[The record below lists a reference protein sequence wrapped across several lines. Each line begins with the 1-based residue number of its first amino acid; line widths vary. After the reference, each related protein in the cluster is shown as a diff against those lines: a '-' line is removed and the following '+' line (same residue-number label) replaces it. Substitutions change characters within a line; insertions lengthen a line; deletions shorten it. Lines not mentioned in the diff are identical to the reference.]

1 MDSSNFN
8 NYKNGRNYQYIGGL
22 ATRSPIKFQIPRSGN
37 WYVAVDMRGLKGT
50 IKSSARL
57 IPGPLQPLIQNPLSS
72 IPPLIGNPVSTIPSI
87 MNNRPFTHDKNFNPE
102 YDVFISHA
110 SEDKEEIVRPLTL
123 ALKENEIN
131 VWFDEFELR
140 IGDSLRRKI
149 DQGLGNSKFGVVV
162 LSKNFFK
169 KNWTIYELDGM
180 TTRAVI
186 GDQLILPIW
195 HNISEEEVRA
205 FSPSLADKVAMSTS
219 KYTIQGIADEIT
231 KLVKET

>member
-1 MDSSNFN
+1 
-8 NYKNGRNYQYIGGL
+8 
-22 ATRSPIKFQIPRSGN
+22 
-37 WYVAVDMRGLKGT
+37 
-50 IKSSARL
+50 
-57 IPGPLQPLIQNPLSS
+57 
-72 IPPLIGNPVSTIPSI
+72 
-87 MNNRPFTHDKNFNPE
+87 
-102 YDVFISHA
+102 
-110 SEDKEEIVRPLTL
+110 
-123 ALKENEIN
+123 
-131 VWFDEFELR
+131 LR